1 VNTLLCIIPTRK
13 LINNVCISLHIQLI
27 VLAPM
32 YKLTPQYLS
41 SYDQDKFNQTISPHH
56 VLPYNSGEIIN
67 RVSVSCP
74 LYDYVPPDLVSTYAT
89 NM

>member
-1 VNTLLCIIPTRK
+1 M
-13 LINNVCISLHIQLI
+13 I

-41 SYDQDKFNQTISPHH
+41 SYDQDRFNHTVSPQN
-56 VLPYNSGEIIN
+56 VMPYSAGEILSHIT
-67 RVSVSCP
+67 VSCP
-74 LYDYVPPDLVSTYAT
+74 LYDYVPPHLVTLYAT

>member
-1 VNTLLCIIPTRK
+1 M
-13 LINNVCISLHIQLI
+13 I

-41 SYDQDKFNQTISPHH
+41 SYDQDKFNHTVSPHD
-56 VLPYNSGEIIN
+56 VMPYHSGEIIN
-67 RVSVSCP
+67 HVSIACP
-74 LYDYVPPDLVSTYAT
+74 LYDYVPPHLVTIYAT